1 MVDIQYPRGGAVGL
15 FARYGKVKFDPYIEH
30 QKMYQWRRG
39 QSLVNPISFSRWK
52 TQNFHFI
59 RRRTRA
65 TNRSRG
71 PLFPRRP
78 PLLALSTITPYVFI
92 FRLKLL
98 CVRQGGYARCR
109 PSTVKPKWKKE
120 AAQTVNATVPRDRA
134 TRRGAGFYVP
144 CPFVCPKKRAC
155 HFSSQR
161 HLSSYSPSSSLCQLE

>member
-1 MVDIQYPRGGAVGL
+1 MVPSISRTGPKMVDIQYPRGGAVGL
-15 FARYGKVKFDPYIEH
+15 FARYGKVKFDPYLKH

-65 TNRSRG
+65 ANRSRG

-98 CVRQGGYARCR
+98 CVRQGAFLGYGRCR

-120 AAQTVNATVPRDRA
+120 AAQTVNATVPRGAARA
-134 TRRGAGFYVP
+134 PTSLRMPQKACVP
-144 CPFVCPKKRAC
+144 
-155 HFSSQR
+155 
-161 HLSSYSPSSSLCQLE
+161 L